1 MAGFGQNH
9 PRLRQASG
17 FSLIELLLVMTI
29 VGLLLSIAI
38 PRIGTQVNSDRANR
52 AASAIFGMLDEAN
65 QLAVRRRAPVTVTLS
80 SGTITIRDRATGAAL
95 KRRSFGPTSDLRG
108 TVTFSPS
115 AGVTIFPNGR
125 ANAALTVTV
134 TGGSASST
142 VTRTATGILRRN

>member
-1 MAGFGQNH
+1 MAGLRQNY

-52 AASAIFGMLDEAN
+52 AASAVLGMLDEAG
-65 QLAVRRRAPVTVTLS
+65 QLSMRRRAPVTVTLS
-80 SGTITIRDRATGAAL
+80 SGTISIKDRASGATL
-95 KRRSFGPTSDLRG
+95 KSRSFGPTSDLRG
-108 TVTFSPS
+108 TLTFSPS
-115 AGVTIFPNGR
+115 AGIEIFPTGR
-125 ANAALTVTV
+125 ANSALTVTV
-134 TGGSASST
+134 TGGSASAT